1 MSLKNIHFILVRPQ
15 MGENI
20 GSVARAIKN
29 FNIKYLR
36 IVNPRCTWPNNKAL
50 ATSVGAKDI
59 LKSAKI
65 YDSVEES
72 IGDLDII
79 FASSSRIRKV
89 NKKIITVSN
98 MKFKIKKGRK
108 IGILFG
114 PEASGLSNDEINCAD
129 FLVKIPSNKKFSSL
143 NLSHSAIIFCFE
155 LFKLFKKNKERFYS
169 RYKSSLATKSEVNK
183 FLSFIIKNLDKK
195 GFLQPDHKRN
205 SMIRNINNIFHR
217 INLSEQEIRILLG
230 IFSTLNEINKKTWI
244 DKRFSLFIN
253 HGYKIWQKE

>member
-1 MSLKNIHFILVRPQ
+1 MSLNNIHFILVRPQ

-36 IVNPRCTWPNNKAL
+36 IVNPRCNWPNPKAL

-65 YDSVEES
+65 YDSVEKS

-89 NKKIITVSN
+89 NKKIISVIN
-98 MKFKIKKGRK
+98 LKKKIIRGKKV
-108 IGILFG
+108 GILFG

-129 FLVKIPSNKKFSSL
+129 YLVKIPSNKRFSSL

-155 LFKLFKKNKERFYS
+155 LFKHFSKEKFKYKT
-169 RYKSSLATKSEVNK
+169 RYKSSIAKKSEVNK
-183 FLSFIIKNLDKK
+183 FLQFIIEGLDKK
-195 GFLQPDHKRN
+195 SFLQPDHKRQ

-217 INLSEQEIRILLG
+217 LNLSEQEIRILLG
-230 IFSTLNEINKKTWI
+230 IFSTLNEFNKK
-244 DKRFSLFIN
+244 S
-253 HGYKIWQKE
+253 

>member
-1 MSLKNIHFILVRPQ
+1 MSLVNIHFILVRPQ

-36 IVNPRCTWPNNKAL
+36 IVNPRCNWPNQKAL
-50 ATSVGAKDI
+50 ATSVGAKDV

-65 YDSVEES
+65 YDSVEKS

-89 NKKIITVSN
+89 NKKIISVSN
-98 MKFKIKKGRK
+98 LKTKINKGRK
-108 IGILFG
+108 VGILFG
-114 PEASGLSNDEINCAD
+114 PEASGLSNDEISCAD
-129 FLVKIPSNKKFSSL
+129 YLVKIPTNKKFSSL

-155 LFKLFKKNKERFYS
+155 LFQHFSKKKVEYNTN
-169 RYKSSLATKSEVNK
+169 YKSSVAKKSEVNK
-183 FLSFIIKNLDKK
+183 FLDFMIRGLDKK
-195 GFLQPDHKRN
+195 GFLQPNHKRN

-217 INLSEQEIRILLG
+217 LNLSDQEIRILLG
-230 IFSTLNEINKKTWI
+230 IFSTLNEFNKK
-244 DKRFSLFIN
+244 S
-253 HGYKIWQKE
+253 

>member
-1 MSLKNIHFILVRPQ
+1 MSLGKIYFILVRPQ

-20 GSVARAIKN
+20 GSAARAIKN

-36 IVNPRCTWPNNKAL
+36 IVNPRCNWPSQKAL

-65 YDSVEES
+65 YNSIEKA

-79 FASSSRIRKV
+79 FASTSRIRKV
-89 NKKIITVSN
+89 NKEIISILD
-98 MKFKIKKGRK
+98 FKKKVEKKRK

-114 PEASGLSNDEINCAD
+114 PEASGLSNDEISYANY
-129 FLVKIPSNKKFSSL
+129 LVKIPTNKKFSSL

-155 LFKLFKKNKERFYS
+155 LFQYFSNKKAIYKS
-169 RYKSSLATKSEVNK
+169 GYKSSVAKKSEVNK
-183 FLSFIIKNLDKK
+183 FLSFIINKLDKK
-195 GFLQPDHKRN
+195 GFLQPDHKRK

-217 INLSEQEIRILLG
+217 SNLSEQEIRILLG
-230 IFSTLNEINKKTWI
+230 IFSTLNEFNEK
-244 DKRFSLFIN
+244 S
-253 HGYKIWQKE
+253 